1 MKDNL
6 VVSIGNA
13 RQTVLGFKRKLANA
27 RLVLDQTMLELD
39 KLDTR
44 LEEISAEADNY
55 KLQVQKIASR
65 EIREIKQ
72 EKKSEIHRMTMEL
85 NRLRKQDL
93 NAGGNSV
100 IEIPESHK
108 STASTV
114 LILDTV
120 MRHMCDGADDFRR
133 MCEAVIYP
141 SIYAKLIFNDES
153 DALYLHSMPDTAE
166 EVIQNG
172 RELLALMRSEYSGH
186 LTDEEAWT
194 TYQDSLVV
202 PWLKS
207 EALPLLYD
215 NSPEDWEAT
224 VPLSRA
230 EILNFERN
238 SADRMLIYPEVYD
251 ALQMSGAYMDVVLA
265 SSGVLPFE
273 RKFQEDF

>member
-55 KLQVQKIASR
+55 KLQVQKIVNR
-65 EIREIKQ
+65 EVREVKR
-72 EKKSEIHRMTMEL
+72 ETRSELYRMSQEL
-85 NRLRKQDL
+85 NTCKKQVL
-93 NAGGNSV
+93 KAGGNPV
-100 IEIPESHK
+100 VEIPESNK

-141 SIYAKLIFNDES
+141 SVYAKLIFNDES
-153 DALYLHSMPDTAE
+153 DALYLHSIPDTAE

-186 LTDEEAWT
+186 LTDEEAWNS
-194 TYQDSLVV
+194 YQDGVVV

-207 EALPLLYD
+207 EALPLLYG
-215 NSPEDWEAT
+215 NSPEDWEDTA
-224 VPLSRA
+224 PLSRA
-230 EILNFERN
+230 EILNFEQN
-238 SADRMLIYPEVYD
+238 TADRMMIYPEVYD
-251 ALQMSGAYMDVVLA
+251 AMQMYGAYMDVVLV